1 MIKKEY
7 KYTNLLINETSPYL
21 LQHAHNPVEWHPWNE
36 KTLALAKKENKPL
49 LVSIGYS
56 ACHWCHVM
64 EHESFEDEKVAQIMN
79 ENFICVK
86 VDREERPDVDQVYM
100 DAVQMISGRGGWP
113 LNCFALP
120 DGRPFWGATYFP
132 KNQWIDVL
140 DQITHMFNKEQSK
153 LVKQAEEIGKGM
165 AGNSFITMNPDDS
178 SIPEKTIAD
187 EMAKLLMARTDKIK
201 GGFKGAPKFP
211 MPNSYLFLLNYH
223 FYTRNHEVL
232 QQVEITLKNMADGG
246 IYDQIG
252 GGFSRYSVDERWHIP
267 HFEKMLYD
275 NAQLVSLYSEAFR
288 VTGNRQYMEV
298 VKDSLSFIQRELTSA
313 ENGFYS
319 ALDAD
324 SEGVE
329 GRYYVWTKDEIHKIA
344 GEHGELVA
352 ACFGIDDVAYWED
365 GVNVLVRSKTSE
377 ELAEKFNLPEEEVIK
392 IVQNVKIKLLKTREK
407 RVKPGL
413 DDKILCSWNALMI
426 KGYIDAY
433 LALGDPNYLNIALK
447 NAEFLAGQMMTNDGG
462 LFRNFKNGK
471 ATIPGFLDDYAFIIE
486 AFISLYEVTFE
497 EKWID
502 HAKNLTG
509 YCTDHFFDKDS
520 GMFFYVSDKHMDVI
534 TKTIEVT
541 DNVIPA
547 SNSSL
552 ARSLHKL
559 GLLYDNPEYLAIS
572 NQMLLNVIEKMTRY
586 PSAFANWGILLLNRV
601 YPFHSLVITG
611 KNSILFGKELKA
623 QFRPNVLLAGSESTS
638 NMPVFKH
645 RYQEGET
652 LIFVCTGSECLLPV
666 KTVSAAD
673 KLLMDRLT
681 QKGD

>member
-1 MIKKEY
+1 MPKNEH

-36 KTLALAKKENKPL
+36 KTLALAKKERKPL

-64 EHESFEDEKVAQIMN
+64 EHESFEDEQVAQMMN
-79 ENFICVK
+79 KNFICIK

-100 DAVQMISGRGGWP
+100 EAVQMVSGRGGWP

-132 KNQWIDVL
+132 KNQWKNVL
-140 DQITHMFNKEQSK
+140 DQIIHLFNHDQDK
-153 LVKQAEEIGKGM
+153 LIQQAEEIRKGT
-165 AGNSFITMNPDDS
+165 AGNYFITTSPNDPA
-178 SIPEKTIAD
+178 IPQRTATD
-187 EMAKLLMARTDKIK
+187 EMAKLLMARTDEVH

-211 MPNSYLFLLNYH
+211 MPNSYLFLLQYH

-232 QQVEITLKNMADGG
+232 QQVEITLKKMAEGG

-275 NAQLVSLYSEAFR
+275 NAQLVSLYSQAFI
-288 VTGNRQYMEV
+288 VTGNKQYKEV
-298 VKDSLSFIQRELTSA
+298 VKESISFIQKELTWA
-313 ENGFYS
+313 ETGFYA

-329 GRYYVWTKDEIHKIA
+329 GRYYVWTKDEIVKIA
-344 GEHGELVA
+344 GDHRELVV
-352 ACFGIDDVAYWED
+352 ACFGIDNEAYWED
-365 GVNVLVRSKTSE
+365 GVNVLVMSKTEE
-377 ELAEKFNLPEEEVIK
+377 ELAEKIGLPQQEVKDIL
-392 IVQNVKIKLLKTREK
+392 QNVKVKLLEARQK

-413 DDKILCSWNALMI
+413 DDKIICSWNALML
-426 KGYIDAY
+426 KGYLDAY
-433 LALGDPNYLNIALK
+433 RALDDPTYLNIAIK
-447 NAEFLAGQMMTNDGG
+447 NAEFLVGQMKTNNGG
-462 LFRNFKNGK
+462 LFRNYKNGK
-471 ATIPGFLDDYAFIIE
+471 ATIPGFLDDYAFTIE
-486 AFISLYEVTFE
+486 AFISLYEVTFD

-502 HAKNLTG
+502 HAKNLTV
-509 YCTDHFFDKDS
+509 YCTDHFYDKDS
-520 GMFFYVSDKHMDVI
+520 GMFFYVSDKHTDVI
-534 TKTIEVT
+534 TKTIEIT

-559 GLLYDNPEYLAIS
+559 GLLYENPEHHAIAKR
-572 NQMLLNVIEKMTRY
+572 MLFNVTEKMTRY
-586 PSAFANWGILLLNRV
+586 PSAFSNWGILLLNWV

-611 KNSILFGKELKA
+611 KKFRLFGKELKS
-623 QFRPNVLLAGSESTS
+623 QFRPNVLLAGSESGS
-638 NMPVFKH
+638 NLPVFNH
-645 RYQEGET
+645 RYKKGEN
-652 LIFVCTGSECLLPV
+652 LIFVCTGSECMLPV
-666 KTVSAAD
+666 TTVSEAAR
-673 KLLMDRLT
+673 LLEAI
-681 QKGD
+681 

>member
-1 MIKKEY
+1 
-7 KYTNLLINETSPYL
+7 
-21 LQHAHNPVEWHPWNE
+21 
-36 KTLALAKKENKPL
+36 
-49 LVSIGYS
+49 
-56 ACHWCHVM
+56 M
-64 EHESFEDEKVAQIMN
+64 EHESFEDEQVAQMMN

-132 KNQWIDVL
+132 KHQWINVL
-140 DQITHMFNKEQSK
+140 DQITHMFHHEQGK
-153 LVKQAEEIGKGM
+153 LVKQADEISKGM
-165 AGNSFITMNPDDS
+165 AGNYFITTSPDDQGY
-178 SIPEKTIAD
+178 PEKTVAD
-187 EMAKLLMARTDKIK
+187 EMAKLLMASTDQIHGGLK
-201 GGFKGAPKFP
+201 GSPKFP

-223 FYTRNHEVL
+223 FYTRNQEVL

-275 NAQLVSLYSEAFR
+275 NAQLISLYSEAFR
-288 VTGNRQYMEV
+288 VIGNKQFMEV
-298 VKDSLSFIQRELTSA
+298 VKDSVSFIQRELTSA

-324 SEGVE
+324 SEGKE
-329 GRYYVWTKDEIHKIA
+329 GRYYVWTRDEILEIA
-344 GEHGELVA
+344 GEHGELIA
-352 ACFGIDDVAYWED
+352 AYFGINEEAYWED
-365 GVNVLVRSKTSE
+365 GVNVLVRSKTAE
-377 ELAEKFNLPEEEVIK
+377 ELAEKFNVPKEQVIT
-392 IVQNVKIKLLKTREK
+392 IIQNVKIKLLKAREK

-413 DDKILCSWNALMI
+413 DDKILCSWNALML

-433 LALGDPNYLNIALK
+433 LALGDPNYLNNAVK
-447 NAEFLAGQMMTNDGG
+447 NAEFLVGNMMTNDGG

-471 ATIPGFLDDYAFIIE
+471 ATIQGFLDDYAFTIE
-486 AFISLYEVTFE
+486 AFISLYEVNFD

-520 GMFFYVSDKHMDVI
+520 GMFFFVSDKHMDVI

-552 ARSLHKL
+552 ARSLNKL
-559 GLLYDNPEYLAIS
+559 GLLYENPEYLAIS
-572 NQMLLNVIEKMTRY
+572 NQMLLNVIEKMARY
-586 PSAFANWGILLLNRV
+586 PSAFSNWGILLLNRV

-611 KNSILFGKELKA
+611 KKSVSFGKELKS
-623 QFRPNVLLAGSESTS
+623 QFRPNVILAGSESAS
-638 NMPVFKH
+638 SLPVFNH

-652 LIFVCTGSECLLPV
+652 LIYVCTGSECMLPV
-666 KTVSAAD
+666 KTVSEAEM
-673 KLLMDRLT
+673 LLDQLP